1 MKAKGIAQREI
12 TTSLENA
19 FEARWQRILISRS
32 QVHWTKWA
40 ALLLQAACA
49 LIAIAMVHS
58 DKRLSS
64 ANHIGNVCD
73 RGRCVR
79 VFNRRIRSALC
90 RQLAVGLAPLL
101 EVMP

>member
-58 DKRLSS
+58 DNRLSS
-64 ANHIGNVCD
+64 AIT
-73 RGRCVR
+73 
-79 VFNRRIRSALC
+79 
-90 RQLAVGLAPLL
+90 LAMFATGSLRPRF
-101 EVMP
+101 